1 MKILTASQMR
11 ELDRQ
16 AIENLGI
23 PGLVLMENA
32 GREVAGLLL
41 NELKIG
47 PGWPVL
53 ILAGKGNNGGDGLV
67 AARHLF
73 NHGVDCEVLLLGRE
87 EEVKGD
93 ALVNLEIA
101 KNTGIKSKL
110 FLPLLS
116 WTNTA
121 LLNKRRSLLMPFW
134 HRLSSLSSG

>member
-11 ELDRQ
+11 EIDRQ

-32 GREVAGLLL
+32 GREVASFLS

-47 PGWPVL
+47 PGCPVL
-53 ILAGKGNNGGDGLV
+53 VIAGKGNNGGDGLV

-73 NHGVDCEVLLLGRE
+73 NYGVDCEVLLIGRE

-93 ALVNLEIA
+93 ALVNLQIA
-101 KNTGIKSKL
+101 KKPG
-110 FLPLLS
+110 
-116 WTNTA
+116 
-121 LLNKRRSLLMPFW
+121 
-134 HRLSSLSSG
+134 